1 MGKKVNILLSVYNP
15 KEEYLIEQLKSIDQQ
30 TYENI
35 ELLIFDDCI
44 TKRCDYQ
51 IFEKTLKNIGYRILP
66 CKKENLGYTK
76 AFEYLVEQADGD
88 YIAFCDQDDV
98 WNKTKIEK
106 CVRCMEEEKTI
117 LVVTDRRIID
127 ADGQVTCTSVRHTSK
142 KKYNTWNSHEDIG
155 VYNFFTACAPEIRMV
170 MNSKFA
176 KECIPFSKN
185 TDHDKWIIACA
196 CACGEISYL
205 DETLVPYRR
214 YGENVSGVLIGIDS
228 KKDYIEQ
235 RVLPHLKLVKEFTRR
250 YPQYPGNGIAL
261 RFVTARMNGNVLE
274 LLKYYSIAPELVKF
288 EIFIAL
294 MLNKIIEIGIGILK
308 KMNGGK

>member
-1 MGKKVNILLSVYNP
+1 
-15 KEEYLIEQLKSIDQQ
+15 
-30 TYENI
+30 
-35 ELLIFDDCI
+35 
-44 TKRCDYQ
+44 
-51 IFEKTLKNIGYRILP
+51 
-66 CKKENLGYTK
+66 
-76 AFEYLVEQADGD
+76 
-88 YIAFCDQDDV
+88 
-98 WNKTKIEK
+98 
-106 CVRCMEEEKTI
+106 
-117 LVVTDRRIID
+117 
-127 ADGQVTCTSVRHTSK
+127 
-142 KKYNTWNSHEDIG
+142 
-155 VYNFFTACAPEIRMV
+155 

-294 MLNKIIEIGIGILK
+294 MPNKIIEIGIGILK